1 MKFQKLPWTVF
12 TVSLF
17 VFTVSGLM
25 PGSLAA
31 EVFELKT
38 GHKVEGDVLKQQG
51 DVLLVDIR
59 DPRELAR
66 DGKVPGAL
74 HAPRGMLEFWI
85 DPESPYFREVFNE
98 DREFILYHMTTF
110 DTGDGKPGLAIRDNV
125 FPEVIV
131 GLGSIPLAAY
141 ATPSTPE
148 VAASLAPY
156 VHECN
161 AILLRN
167 HGVVT
172 YGVSVEEAYLRME
185 KVEHAAHILLLAR
198 LLGGET
204 VLSHDQ
210 LQRLAA
216 ISPGSYGKSV
226 RVEVPDSVLGPPR
239 AESNAPLPEDEV
251 LAAIRT
257 MIQKGNA

>member
-1 MKFQKLPWTVF
+1 MTPDRTDLVRAI
-12 TVSLF
+12 VEASHR
-17 VFTVSGLM
+17 
-25 PGSLAA
+25 LAA
-31 EVFELKT
+31 QGLVAATDGNISARLPGGTFLTTRTGLPKGSARPEDILEVDTTGAVVGSDLRPSTEL
-38 GHKVEGDVLKQQG
+38 GMHLSIYAERPDV
-51 DVLLVDIR
+51 
-59 DPRELAR
+59 
-66 DGKVPGAL
+66 
-74 HAPRGMLEFWI
+74 HAVVHAHP
-85 DPESPYFREVFNE
+85 PYATAFAVA
-98 DREFILYHMTTF
+98 
-110 DTGDGKPGLAIRDNV
+110 GLAIRDNV

-156 VHECN
+156 VRENN

-172 YGVSVEEAYLRME
+172 YGASVEEAYFRME

-204 VLSHDQ
+204 VLTHDQ

-226 RVEVPDSVLGPPR
+226 RLAVQDELPAPAAS
-239 AESNAPLPEDEV
+239 ETSAPLPEDEV